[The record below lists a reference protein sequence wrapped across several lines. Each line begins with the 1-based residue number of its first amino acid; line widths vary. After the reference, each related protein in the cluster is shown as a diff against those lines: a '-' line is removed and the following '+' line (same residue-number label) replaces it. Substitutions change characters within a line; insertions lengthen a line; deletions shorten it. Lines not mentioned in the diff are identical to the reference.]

1 MPYAYIMESSA
12 SKVQVLHC
20 TSSSM
25 HGSVL
30 VLDERRWNQRNIEQC
45 RYESFPLCKLETRET
60 PNRLLM
66 SARTKHVGWLCASL
80 LRKHGTS
87 VLQTSSPLR
96 IQLPGGSY
104 RWDLANLFIRHGK
117 RTGPLV
123 LPTGTSCE
131 CCWADAASC
140 YKQFTRASHISFFFL
155 SLGMRAA
162 KPRRVDV

>member
-1 MPYAYIMESSA
+1 M
-12 SKVQVLHC
+12 VQGC
-20 TSSSM
+20 IKS
-25 HGSVL
+25 
-30 VLDERRWNQRNIEQC
+30 LDESWWNERSIEQC
-45 RYESFPLCKLETRET
+45 RYTTFPLCKLETGET

-80 LRKHGTS
+80 LQKHGTS

-123 LPTGTSCE
+123 LPTGTSYE

-140 YKQFTRASHISFFFL
+140 YKQFTRASHMSLFL
-155 SLGMRAA
+155 FLLGW
-162 KPRRVDV
+162 VWWNHDVLTYNMQCRSS